1 MVCKFF
7 PFICLLTITIVFH
20 NCFIVLL
27 NVRRYS
33 HIIDFTINYLNNFS
47 DLMVSLYFE
56 IKETKG
62 RKFQWT
68 VQGPIGG
75 ENGSKILVAYFLTN
89 VHDMHWRKKEGKYRC
104 QGTGGSSPN
113 VAPSQ
118 QSSHCPW
125 LIYFRLPLSFYSP
138 PKEESKSKI
147 TQY

>member
-104 QGTGGSSPN
+104 QGRRGGGNRRIFSKCCSITT
-113 VAPSQ
+113 V
-118 QSSHCPW
+118 
-125 LIYFRLPLSFYSP
+125 FPLSLADLLPSAPVFLLS
-138 PKEESKSKI
+138 SKRRK
-147 TQY
+147 